1 MRALGLPLTCSA
13 LAHALWAYLTPEL
26 LPALLHH
33 DVRHAGAMRSVV
45 AAQSK
50 SRKAEEARQLKKENA
65 AHRKSLSNVHAKTDD
80 GDGIQF

>member
-1 MRALGLPLTCSA
+1 ML
-13 LAHALWAYLTPEL
+13 
-26 LPALLHH
+26 
-33 DVRHAGAMRSVV
+33 HAGAMRSVV

>member
-1 MRALGLPLTCSA
+1 M
-13 LAHALWAYLTPEL
+13 
-26 LPALLHH
+26 
-33 DVRHAGAMRSVV
+33 

-50 SRKAEEARQLKKENA
+50 SRKAEEARQLKKEND